1 VKPNFEI
8 LSPLMIRSVVEEA
21 KVILKTWGVWVEH
34 EEGSRL
40 LLEAGAG
47 RRDDRI
53 AIPERLVER
62 ALGTVPPSF
71 SLWDTVGETEYPMQP
86 GATYF
91 APGSAA
97 LELWDPSMKAARKPT
112 TRDLIALAR
121 VTNALAHIAFQST
134 ALIAS
139 DVPEELADRY
149 RLYIALL
156 YSRKPVVTGTFAEDA
171 FSTMLRLLEAVR
183 GDAPALSERPSAIF
197 DCCPS
202 APLNWSRL
210 TTDALIRAAHAG
222 LPAELVSMPMAG
234 ATGPGTLLG
243 TVVQHCAENLAGVT
257 IHQLAK
263 PGAPVIYGGS
273 PGIMDMRFGTTPM
286 GAIETQMIDT
296 ANAQIGT
303 YLHLPTH
310 AYMGLSD
317 SAWPDYQAGAESAS
331 GSLLAVLG
339 GTTVVSG
346 PGMLAF
352 ESRQSLEKLV
362 LDNEI
367 VGAALRLKE
376 GLMIRETPAATH
388 VMDALLAKGHL
399 LDHDHTRRWFRE
411 ELYFPG
417 RSMARQANL
426 EQEMEAGGAH
436 SRAEEIVSELLRDP
450 PVPVV
455 ELETASELRKI
466 IRADF
471 QNRGAT
477 LPSFDYEPLS
487 WS

>member
-1 VKPNFEI
+1 MKPNIEI
-8 LSPLMIRSVVEEA
+8 LSSRTIRSAVEEA

-34 EEGSRL
+34 DEAARL
-40 LLEAGAG
+40 LLDAGAV

-53 AIPERLVER
+53 FVPERLVDH
-62 ALGTVPPSF
+62 ALGTAPSSF
-71 SLWDTVGETEYPMQP
+71 SLWDTAGVTEYPMQQDT
-86 GATYF
+86 TYF

-97 LELWDPSMKAARKPT
+97 LELWDSGIMAARKPT
-112 TRDLIALAR
+112 TDDLVALAR
-121 VTNALAHIAFQST
+121 VTNALPHIAFQST

-139 DVPEELADRY
+139 DVPETLADRY
-149 RLYIALL
+149 RLYVALL

-171 FSTMLRLLEAVR
+171 FSIMLRMLEVVR
-183 GDAPALSERPSAIF
+183 GDSDALSEKPSAIF

-210 TTDALIRAAHAG
+210 TTDALIRAARAG

-263 PGAPVIYGGS
+263 AGAPIIYGGS

-296 ANAQIGT
+296 ANAQIGK
-303 YLHLPTH
+303 YLGLPTH

-317 SAWPDYQAGAESAS
+317 SSWPDYQAGAESAT
-331 GSLLAVLG
+331 GALLAALAG
-339 GTTVVSG
+339 ITVVSG

-352 ESRQSLEKLV
+352 ESRQCLEKLV

-367 VGAALRLKE
+367 LGAAFRLKE
-376 GLMIRETPAATH
+376 GMMIRETPAATH
-388 VMDALLAKGHL
+388 LMEALLAKGHL

-417 RSMARQANL
+417 RSFARQTNSGQAA
-426 EQEMEAGGAH
+426 EAGGAH
-436 SRAEEIVSELLRDP
+436 SRAKDIVSGLLRDP

-455 ELETASELRKI
+455 DRETMSELRAI
-466 IRADF
+466 IGADF
-471 QNRGAT
+471 EKHGAT
-477 LPSFDYEPLS
+477 LPFLD
-487 WS
+487 